1 MASDKK
7 MDVRLAAI
15 AGLGQVDVDE
25 AYNALVPMLRENEP
39 EVRIAAGK
47 ALATLGRPSARVH
60 IEHQIHAEKDAKVA
74 EELKKSLSVL
84 HTKE

>member
-1 MASDKK
+1 MDELKK
-7 MDVRLAAI
+7 RIQKDAAI
-15 AGLGQVDVDE
+15 GEGDIVRVDMFLNHCMDME
-25 AYNALVPMLRENEP
+25 LLQS
-39 EVRIAAGK
+39 AGK